1 MLVPPLVN
9 VRLRL
14 IAMILVLA
22 SGLAGAQEFPDP
34 EEPLVVS
41 RALVPAIGQIGGFKG
56 VVWRSDVA
64 LHNDSPTEVTV
75 VVHPLGVPELFQM
88 MTLAPGE
95 STVFTNVAA
104 DSFGISS
111 RVLPLLVQT
120 LARRSITVYATAW
133 GIVEGRP
140 TPHQIIPVLYEE
152 LLISTAQRLASLQM
166 NEDARSNVGL
176 INLNQQPVTFSLAL
190 ERLEGR
196 PLATLNVTVGPESSI
211 HVPLNVLFP
220 MVTEGSGLTLVV
232 DSIAPRTWAYASVVK
247 NDTHEA
253 TFVLPFISVR

>member
-9 VRLRL
+9 FRLRL
-14 IAMILVLA
+14 LAMILVLA
-22 SGLAGAQEFPDP
+22 SGLAGAQEIPDP
-34 EEPLVVS
+34 EEPLVIS

-111 RVLPLLVQT
+111 RVLPLLIQT
-120 LARRSITVYATAW
+120 IGRRSITVYATAW

-152 LLISTAQRLASLQM
+152 LLISTAQRLTSLQM
-166 NEDARSNVGL
+166 NEGARSNIGL

-196 PLATLNVTVGPESSI
+196 PLATLSLTVGPESSI

-220 MVTEGSGLTLVV
+220 MVTEGSDLTLVV

-247 NDTHEA
+247 NETHEA